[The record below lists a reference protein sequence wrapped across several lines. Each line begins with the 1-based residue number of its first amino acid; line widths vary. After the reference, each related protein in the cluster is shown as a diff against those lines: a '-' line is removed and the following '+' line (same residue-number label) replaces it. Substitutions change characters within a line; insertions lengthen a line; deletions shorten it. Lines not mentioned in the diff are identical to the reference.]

1 MHLLF
6 VFGRFCAEMGRGNRN
21 SDFEIA
27 TYFAKIFYFISK
39 LHKIPNKK
47 LIHKCNKKLIHKC
60 KMNEKEL
67 IALENEFIR
76 LRNQGQTVEEI
87 VEVLDVSKKKLEEWE
102 RSFQE
107 EGGKLQ
113 DSPFKLG
120 GRDLATGNYLTEF
133 SFQVSTL
140 EKISLDLFLFAS
152 KEDKDISDY
161 KLESKNHIKKGIEGS
176 KLYMNIIKNYVADVD
191 FGDISGNIMKYN
203 LVPTKPEYE
212 EKAKEIIDFYLYYI
226 FPYSNW
232 DSIVSIIKQS
242 STHRFF
248 HKTKRLPYALKQLQ
262 IQDFNG
268 IKQTGITDLEVD
280 SQWIFLTGENTF
292 GKTAILQAIVIALL
306 GNKDDDRELTQSQC
320 KIGVEI
326 YHRGINEIYN
336 LHTSNFTPFTNFVA
350 YGSSRLE
357 IANDQSRQEIKG
369 KSSQT
374 YSLFNPDGVLLN
386 IEPELSKWSRKNKT
400 KFAKVKQT
408 LLTLLPY
415 IEDIS
420 VNEEEEIEYIEKE
433 TAQSGLSY
441 KPLPFDQLSAGN
453 RNIIAMIGDMM
464 LRLFAQ
470 QSDINDPSKLTGIAI
485 IDELD
490 LHLHPKW
497 QRKLP
502 SLLSKVFPKVQFIV
516 STHSVMLITGAPKNS
531 IFLKVNRSKEN
542 GIQIKRIDIDTKNL
556 LPNAL
561 LTSPIFDLEDEEI
574 VPATNQA
581 IDEIKTEDFYEEVVE
596 GEEIKKRLLEF
607 EKSNEHFPDALFV
620 NA

>member
-1 MHLLF
+1 MF
-6 VFGRFCAEMGRGNRN
+6 VFGRFCAEMGRGKRN
-21 SDFEIA
+21 SGFEIVKN
-27 TYFAKIFYFISK
+27 FAKIFYFFPK
-39 LHKIPNKK
+39 LHKIP
-47 LIHKCNKKLIHKC
+47 NKKLIHKC

-76 LRNQGQTVEEI
+76 LRNQGKTVGEI
-87 VEVLDVSKKKLEEWE
+87 VEVLDVSKKKMEEWE
-102 RSFQE
+102 SSFQDKNSDVLDSHYFVSHKDNKGQYLYSLMPSFIQQLSSIE
-107 EGGKLQ
+107 KLEY
-113 DSPFKLG
+113 S
-120 GRDLATGNYLTEF
+120 
-133 SFQVSTL
+133 
-140 EKISLDLFLFAS
+140 LFLMARPLEVE
-152 KEDKDISDY
+152 EDIY
-161 KLESKNHIKKGIEGS
+161 S
-176 KLYMNIIKNYVADVD
+176 KLPNEVKD
-191 FGDISGNIMKYN
+191 S
-203 LVPTKPEYE
+203 YE
-212 EKAKEIIDFYLYYI
+212 RIQIKAKEFLGIVKNTIKDLNIKSDGDRVDYTVTATEEHLQEKAVEIVKFYLFTTVYRDYYM
-226 FPYSNW
+226 NNLT
-232 DSIVSIIKQS
+232 IINTS
-242 STHRFF
+242 PTRFF
-248 HKTKRLPYALKQLQ
+248 HKPKRLPYALKQLQ

-292 GKTAILQAIVIALL
+292 GKTAILQAIVVALL

-336 LHTSNFTPFTNFVA
+336 LHTSSFTPFTNFVA

-464 LRLFAQ
+464 LRLFSQ

-516 STHSVMLITGAPKNS
+516 STHSVVLITGAPKNS
-531 IFLKVNRSKEN
+531 IFLKVNRNKES
-542 GIQIKRIDIDTKNL
+542 GIQIKRIEIDTKNL

-581 IDEIKTEDFYEEVVE
+581 IDEIKTEDFYEEVVKD
-596 GEEIKKRLLEF
+596 EEIKKRLLEF
-607 EKSNEHFPDALFV
+607 EESNEHFPDELFV